1 MRDIMNKLGDG
12 FELHIFPGR
21 FCIPNSKVSV
31 FSSKYPVNLQI
42 LRDTIFHS
50 CNNVI
55 IHYPYDDKSKSKYL
69 SYADIGIDFSS
80 KRPLNI
86 KCPAGNAK
94 LLEYCNYGIKVVT
107 EKNVNNSHLVI
118 DGKNGI
124 VLDNLASVD
133 EYVESIKKLVD
144 HEYDKKYTIDQTI
157 KTNSWD
163 VIAKEM
169 YNHINKLQ

>member
-1 MRDIMNKLGDG
+1 
-12 FELHIFPGR
+12 
-21 FCIPNSKVSV
+21 
-31 FSSKYPVNLQI
+31 
-42 LRDTIFHS
+42 
-50 CNNVI
+50 
-55 IHYPYDDKSKSKYL
+55 
-69 SYADIGIDFSS
+69 
-80 KRPLNI
+80 
-86 KCPAGNAK
+86 
-94 LLEYCNYGIKVVT
+94 
-107 EKNVNNSHLVI
+107 VI